1 MGHSLGEYSALV
13 ATEAIS
19 LMDAIRLVRL
29 RGEAM
34 QKSISNKQTA
44 MKALMINGDFL
55 AEIEEMMPR
64 VARSLGAGEVAEIA
78 NINSKSQVRRC
89 NQIVLSGTEQGVKYA
104 CSVLRSKG
112 YTGRSLPL
120 PVSAPFHC
128 SLMANAAE
136 SMRVALQKI
145 HFKMPVIDVI
155 SNVTARPVIAN
166 NLSLPTRRKFP
177 PCSKGK

>member
-13 ATEAIS
+13 ATDSIGLS
-19 LMDAIRLVRL
+19 DAIRLVRL

-44 MKALMINGDFL
+44 MKALMINGDYL

-64 VARSLGAGEVAEIA
+64 VARSLGSGEVAEIA
-78 NINSKSQVRRC
+78 NINSKSQVRKS

-136 SMRVALQKI
+136 SMGIALQKI
-145 HFKMPVIDVI
+145 PFKMPVIDVI
-155 SNVTARPVIAN
+155 SNVTARPVI
-166 NLSLPTRRKFP
+166 SIHHSSGMRRKFHRFFND
-177 PCSKGK
+177 K